1 MKLKMHIAYNLTI
14 LLPYPKE
21 ISLCAQILKGVC
33 MVLWVVLSVKHF
45 PIVKK
50 KGGVQGGG
58 KSINC
63 GLLSVDYHLA
73 FIYLNTNKHQKY

>member
-1 MKLKMHIAYNLTI
+1 MHTAYNLTI
-14 LLPYPKE
+14 LLPHPKE
-21 ISLCAQILKGVC
+21 ISLYAQILQSVC
-33 MVLWVVLSVKHF
+33 MVLWAVLSTNHLLN
-45 PIVKK
+45 VKK
-50 KGGVQGGG
+50 KKGVQRGG

>member
-1 MKLKMHIAYNLTI
+1 MHIAYNLTI

-21 ISLCAQILKGVC
+21 ISLYAQILKGVC
-33 MVLWVVLSVKHF
+33 MVLWVVISANHL

-50 KGGVQGGG
+50 KKKKKGGAQGGG

-63 GLLSVDYHLA
+63 GLPSVDYHLA
-73 FIYLNTNKHQKY
+73 FIYLKNTE